1 MGTRQLR
8 ISDRIQVNNAM
19 NQHVGK
25 SITIVLK
32 DKTAM
37 FGLLVAINDQ
47 TIVLRNMRQQKQRYS
62 IDQIDELYI
71 DART

>member
-8 ISDRIQVNNAM
+8 ISDRNQVNNTIK
-19 NQHVGK
+19 QQVGK

-37 FGLLVAINDQ
+37 FGLLDAVSDQ
-47 TIVLRNMRQQKQRYS
+47 TIVLKNMRQRKQRYA

-71 DART
+71 DAKT